1 MVSCPPCTGDAPLIR
16 GGSLFCRGR
25 VAEALPPLSHRKRG
39 LRIPILWWVSGRG
52 AVEGLP
58 TPVSLRKHQQ
68 INSGEKPFYCIDWKT
83 DFREKSKL
91 RNHQRTHTARGKIHA
106 CDVCDKSFSEPSGLK
121 RHRLKHKEEKAF
133 LCKHC
138 SKYFSDSNLQSHHTE
153 DRPVSCDKCET
164 LFKTKAEVQA
174 HQIVHIQV
182 KLFKFRHCKLT
193 SKRLSELKILRG
205 IKEFILVKNV
215 HSLLSKLV
223 IFRKHLL
230 VHTDKGPIPCNDCG
244 KHFKQN

>member
-1 MVSCPPCTGDAPLIR
+1 MWETFLLYWLEDRFQRKIKATKSPKN
-16 GGSLFCRGR
+16 
-25 VAEALPPLSHRKRG
+25 SHCS
-39 LRIPILWWVSGRG
+39 W
-52 AVEGLP
+52 
-58 TPVSLRKHQQ
+58 
-68 INSGEKPFYCIDWKT
+68 
-83 DFREKSKL
+83 
-91 RNHQRTHTARGKIHA
+91 KIHA

-223 IFRKHLL
+223 ILENIF
-230 VHTDKGPIPCNDCG
+230 
-244 KHFKQN
+244 

>member
-1 MVSCPPCTGDAPLIR
+1 M
-16 GGSLFCRGR
+16 
-25 VAEALPPLSHRKRG
+25 
-39 LRIPILWWVSGRG
+39 
-52 AVEGLP
+52 
-58 TPVSLRKHQQ
+58 
-68 INSGEKPFYCIDWKT
+68 
-83 DFREKSKL
+83 
-91 RNHQRTHTARGKIHA
+91 
-106 CDVCDKSFSEPSGLK
+106 CDKSFSEPSGLK

-153 DRPVSCDKCET
+153 DRPVSCDKCEK

-193 SKRLSELKILRG
+193 SKRLSKLKILRG
-205 IKEFILVKNV
+205 IKGFILVKNV

-244 KHFKQN
+244 KHFKQNWALKIHKNIHIHQKTFPCKICGKTF

>member
-1 MVSCPPCTGDAPLIR
+1 MVTR
-16 GGSLFCRGR
+16 
-25 VAEALPPLSHRKRG
+25 EWRKAKV
-39 LRIPILWWVSGRG
+39 LNWNLHSFQLLEIIQVLESISWVRCASGN
-52 AVEGLP
+52 V
-58 TPVSLRKHQQ
+58 
-68 INSGEKPFYCIDWKT
+68 YCIDWKT

-91 RNHQRTHTARGKIHA
+91 QNHQRTHTARGKIHA

-153 DRPVSCDKCET
+153 DRPVSCDKCEK

-174 HQIVHIQV
+174 HQIVQV

-205 IKEFILVKNV
+205 TKEFILV
-215 HSLLSKLV
+215 
-223 IFRKHLL
+223 
-230 VHTDKGPIPCNDCG
+230 
-244 KHFKQN
+244 

>member
-1 MVSCPPCTGDAPLIR
+1 MVSCPPCTRDHPYIGVDPYFRGEGGGSASATLPPPNRAQIPTR
-16 GGSLFCRGR
+16 GGWA
-25 VAEALPPLSHRKRG
+25 AEALPP
-39 LRIPILWWVSGRG
+39 
-52 AVEGLP
+52 
-58 TPVSLRKHQQ
+58 PVSLRKHQQ
-68 INSGEKPFYCIDWKT
+68 INSGERPFYCIDWKT

-205 IKEFILVKNV
+205 TKEFILV
-215 HSLLSKLV
+215 
-223 IFRKHLL
+223 
-230 VHTDKGPIPCNDCG
+230 
-244 KHFKQN
+244 